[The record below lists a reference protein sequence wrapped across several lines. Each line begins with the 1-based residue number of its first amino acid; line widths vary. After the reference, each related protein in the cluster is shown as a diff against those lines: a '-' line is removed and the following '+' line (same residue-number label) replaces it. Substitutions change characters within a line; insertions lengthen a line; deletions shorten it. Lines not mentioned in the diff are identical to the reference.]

1 MVPAEDRG
9 SGGREDVTHTAGTGV
24 APAPPGASGGSPR
37 PDRSPPA
44 PRRPWDRDV
53 ALLFGTRI
61 VRMFAYGALS
71 VVLVLFLGGI
81 GFDGASTG
89 RLLTGTLLGD
99 AAISLAITSYAD
111 RAGRRRMLLL
121 GAVLMAAGG
130 LVFLVTRDPLWLLLA
145 AIVGVLSPGGNEIGP
160 FLAIEQAALS
170 QLTPDRERTRVFAW
184 YTVAGS
190 GAGAL
195 GALAA
200 GVAVE
205 ALERS
210 GAGEVAACRAVLAA
224 YALAGLVLALLFLA
238 VGRRVEAP
246 PAAGEER
253 GRLWLG
259 LHRSRGVVARLSALF
274 ALDAFAGG
282 FILQSVLA
290 WWFHHRFGAGPAQ
303 LGALFFASNVLAAA
317 SALLA
322 HRLAARFGLVRTMVF
337 THLPANVLLVLV
349 PWMPGFG
356 LAAAVYLLRSSISQM
371 DVPTRQSYTVAV
383 VDPDERAAAAGVTAI
398 ARSLGTAAAPVA
410 AGPFLLAGGGL
421 PFWVAGGL
429 KIVYDLLLF
438 SAFRHRRPPEE
449 RPAG

>member
-1 MVPAEDRG
+1 MTGAAGAGFAPSTADRAPLTPGPAR
-9 SGGREDVTHTAGTGV
+9 AI
-24 APAPPGASGGSPR
+24 
-37 PDRSPPA
+37 
-44 PRRPWDRDV
+44 DRDV
-53 ALLFGTRI
+53 ALLFATRI

-81 GFDGASTG
+81 GLDGGAVA

-99 AAISLAITSYAD
+99 AAISLAITSWAD
-111 RAGRRRMLLL
+111 RIGRRRMLLL
-121 GAVLMAAGG
+121 GAALMAGGG
-130 LVFLVTRDPLWLLLA
+130 LAFLVTRDPRMLLLA

-170 QLTPDRERTRVFAW
+170 QLTPDRDRTRLFAW

-200 GVAVE
+200 GTGVA
-205 ALERS
+205 ALER
-210 GAGEVAACRAVLAA
+210 AGTAEVAACRAVLAG
-224 YALAGLVLALLFLA
+224 YALAGVVIAILFLA

-246 PAAGEER
+246 AGAGAPR
-253 GRLWLG
+253 GRWLG

-290 WWFHHRFGAGPAQ
+290 WWFHHRFGAGPAR
-303 LGALFFASNVLAAA
+303 LGALFFASNVLAAI

-337 THLPANVLLVLV
+337 THLPANVLLVTV

-356 LAAAVYLLRSSISQM
+356 LAAAIYLLRSSISQM

-398 ARSLGTAAAPVA
+398 ARSLGTAVAPVA
-410 AGPFLLAGGGL
+410 GGAFLLTGGGA
-421 PFWVAGGL
+421 PFWAAGGL

-438 SAFRHRRPPEE
+438 AAFRNHRPPEE
-449 RPAG
+449 RATA

>member
-1 MVPAEDRG
+1 MTFA
-9 SGGREDVTHTAGTGV
+9 AGTGV
-24 APAPPGASGGSPR
+24 AERPPGTGGVPR
-37 PDRSPPA
+37 PDHDPSFVA
-44 PRRPWDRDV
+44 PRPFDRDV
-53 ALLFGTRI
+53 ALLFASRV

-81 GFDGASTG
+81 GFDGAATG

-99 AAISLAITSYAD
+99 AAISLAITSWAD
-111 RAGRRRMLLL
+111 RIGRRRMLLL
-121 GAVLMAAGG
+121 GAILMAAGG
-130 LVFLVTRDPLWLLLA
+130 LVFLVTRDPRWLLAA

-170 QLTPDRERTRVFAW
+170 QLTTDRGRTRVFAW

-200 GVAVE
+200 GTGVA

-210 GAGEVAACRAVLAA
+210 GASEVAACRAVLAA
-224 YALAGLVLALLFLA
+224 YALAGIVIALFFLA

-246 PAAGEER
+246 AGGTGGEPAR
-253 GRLWLG
+253 WLG

-274 ALDAFAGG
+274 ALDAFGGG
-282 FILQSVLA
+282 FILQSVVA
-290 WWFHHRFGAGPAQ
+290 WWFHQRFGAGAAQ
-303 LGALFFASNVLAAA
+303 LGALFFASNLLGAT

-337 THLPANVLLVLV
+337 THLPANVLLVTI
-349 PWMPGFG
+349 PWMPGFA
-356 LAAAVYLLRSSISQM
+356 LAAAIWLVRSSISQM

-383 VDPDERAAAAGVTAI
+383 VASDERAAAAGVTAI
-398 ARSLGTAAAPVA
+398 ARSLGTACAPVA
-410 AGPFLLAGGGL
+410 GGSFLLAGGGA

-429 KIVYDLLLF
+429 KIAYDLLLF
-438 SAFRHRRPPEE
+438 AAFRNRRPPEE
-449 RPAG
+449 RNA

>member
-1 MVPAEDRG
+1 MPAA
-9 SGGREDVTHTAGTGV
+9 SPGG
-24 APAPPGASGGSPR
+24 APAPEGAPSP
-37 PDRSPPA
+37 A
-44 PRRPWDRDV
+44 RRPPLDRDV
-53 ALLFGTRI
+53 ALLFATRV

-81 GFDGASTG
+81 GFDGAATA

-111 RAGRRRMLLL
+111 RLGRRRMLLL
-121 GAVLMAAGG
+121 GAALMAAGG
-130 LVFLVTRDPLWLLLA
+130 LVFLLTRDPRWLLAA

-170 QLTPDRERTRVFAW
+170 QLAPDRERTRVFAW

-200 GVAVE
+200 GTGVA
-205 ALERS
+205 ALEHAGS
-210 GAGEVAACRAVLAA
+210 GEVAACRAVLAA
-224 YALAGLVLALLFLA
+224 YALAGLVIAILFLA

-246 PAAGEER
+246 AAASGGTPR
-253 GRLWLG
+253 GRWLG

-274 ALDAFAGG
+274 ALDAFGGG
-282 FILQSVLA
+282 FILQSVVA

-303 LGALFFASNVLAAA
+303 LGALFFASNLLGAT

-322 HRLAARFGLVRTMVF
+322 HRIATRFGLVRTMVF
-337 THLPANVLLVLV
+337 THLPSNVLLVTI

-356 LAAAVYLLRSSISQM
+356 LAAAVYLARSSISQM

-383 VDPDERAAAAGVTAI
+383 VDADERAAAAGVTAI
-398 ARSLGTAAAPVA
+398 ARSLGTAFAPVA
-410 AGPFLLAGGGL
+410 GGSFLLAGGGA
-421 PFWVAGGL
+421 PFWMAGGL
-429 KIVYDLLLF
+429 KIAYDLLLF
-438 SAFRHRRPPEE
+438 AAFRNVRPPEE
-449 RPAG
+449 RAST

>member
-1 MVPAEDRG
+1 MTGEAGAGLSPA
-9 SGGREDVTHTAGTGV
+9 
-24 APAPPGASGGSPR
+24 APHGAAPPSGLPLASGPPR
-37 PDRSPPA
+37 TL
-44 PRRPWDRDV
+44 DRDV
-53 ALLFGTRI
+53 VLLFATRV

-81 GFDGASTG
+81 GLDGGAIA

-111 RAGRRRMLLL
+111 RIGRRRMLLL
-121 GAVLMAAGG
+121 GAALMAGGG
-130 LVFLVTRDPLWLLLA
+130 LAFLATRDPRLLLLA

-170 QLTPDRERTRVFAW
+170 QLTPDRDRTRLFAW

-200 GVAVE
+200 GTGVA
-205 ALERS
+205 ALER
-210 GAGEVAACRAVLAA
+210 AGTAEVAACRAVLAG
-224 YALAGLVLALLFLA
+224 YALAGVVIALLFLA
-238 VGRRVEAP
+238 VGRRIET
-246 PAAGEER
+246 PAAGAGAPR
-253 GRLWLG
+253 GRWLG

-274 ALDAFAGG
+274 ALDAFGGG
-282 FILQSVLA
+282 FILQSVVA
-290 WWFHHRFGAGPAQ
+290 WWFHHRFGAGPGE
-303 LGALFFASNVLAAA
+303 LGALFFASNLLGAT

-322 HRLAARFGLVRTMVF
+322 HRIAARFGLVRTMVF
-337 THLPANVLLVLV
+337 THLPSNVLLVTI

-356 LAAAVYLLRSSISQM
+356 LAAAIYLLRSSISQM

-398 ARSLGTAAAPVA
+398 ARSLGTAMAPVA
-410 AGPFLLAGGGL
+410 GGAFLLTGGGA
-421 PFWVAGGL
+421 PFWAAGGL

-438 SAFRHRRPPEE
+438 AAFRNHRPPEE
-449 RPAG
+449 RAAT